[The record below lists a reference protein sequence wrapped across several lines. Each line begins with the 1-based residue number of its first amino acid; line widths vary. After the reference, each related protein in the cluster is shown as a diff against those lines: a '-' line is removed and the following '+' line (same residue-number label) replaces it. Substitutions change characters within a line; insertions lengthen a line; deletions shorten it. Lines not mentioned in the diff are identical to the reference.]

1 MTNNCAIS
9 GLSWGDEA
17 KGAWTHRFSTNFDY
31 VIRTSGSSNCGH
43 RIVRDGIV
51 SVHHLI
57 PSVDW
62 RNPKPQAFLGCGMVI
77 NPEELLSEIKTICI
91 DYKDASS
98 RIMVDPY
105 AFITDQS
112 HIEEDKAKNKHIGT
126 TNKGVGPAYLSKYSR
141 SGKRIID
148 VMDSPAIKELQSI
161 GVRFLSAYEMNSQ
174 FKISNCIFEGAQG
187 VLLDLNFG
195 TYPYVTSTDV
205 TISSIGS
212 SGFNS
217 LKLNKSYGVTKAYVT
232 RVGEGP
238 FPTEIFGDEAKYL
251 QIKGNEVGSTTGR
264 SRRVGWLD
272 LPALHYACEMGGITE
287 FIVTKLDI
295 LAGMKEIPVCI
306 SYDKPI
312 TGPKS
317 FFDAKPDLELVRGWD
332 DPKDINQPNLR
343 NYLKIIEEYTQ
354 RPVTYVSVGV
364 NSEDM
369 IKL

>member
-1 MTNNCAIS
+1 MKNCTIT
-9 GLSWGDEA
+9 GLGWGDEA
-17 KGAWTHRFSTNFDY
+17 KGAWTHRFSKDFDY

-43 RIVRDGIV
+43 RIVRNGIV

-62 RNPKPQAFLGCGMVI
+62 RDPRPQAFLGCGMVI
-77 NPEELLSEIKTICI
+77 NPDELLSEIKSICV
-91 DYKDASS
+91 DYKYASN
-98 RIMVDPY
+98 RIIVDPY
-105 AFITDQS
+105 AFIVDDG

-141 SGKRIID
+141 SGKRLID
-148 VMDSPAIKELQSI
+148 IMDSLVCKELQNI
-161 GVRFLSAYEMNSQ
+161 GVRFISSFEMISK
-174 FKISNCIFEGAQG
+174 FKTSNCIFEGAQG

-205 TISSIGS
+205 TTSSCGS

-217 LKLNKSYGVTKAYVT
+217 LNMDKSYGVTKAYVT

-238 FPTEIFGDEAKYL
+238 FPTEIFGDEAKSL
-251 QIKGNEVGSTTGR
+251 QTKGNEIGSTTGR
-264 SRRVGWLD
+264 PRRVGWLD

-287 FIVTKLDI
+287 LIVTKLDI
-295 LAGMKEIPVCI
+295 LAGMKEIPVCV
-306 SYDKPI
+306 SYDKLI

-317 FFDAKPDLELVRGWD
+317 FFDAKPNFEFIPGWKD
-332 DPKDINQPNLR
+332 TKDINHNSVK
-343 NYLKIIEEYTQ
+343 NYLRMIEDYTK
-354 RPVTYVSVGV
+354 RPVSYVSVGV
-364 NSEDM
+364 NESDM